1 MFNSLID
8 DFEQIIGFKIDI
20 PKKILSQLE
29 KMTEEINA
37 DSVSFEKRK
46 ENLIKILNEKL
57 ELNKETYKNIIDYLA
72 SQKVYF
78 NYHEKLELESL
89 LNSTNKI
96 DFYKWL
102 KNKKFSDVVKNNIEE
117 MFLSINFETTIDRAR
132 ERIESETVDS
142 KKSSIQLS
150 LFGSYVF
157 HSYPIEVVHQ
167 YFSGDSGSYKAN
179 YYNFLRNVEPEH
191 FPERKSLSYVVIDGS
206 FESNK
211 EYNKYRN
218 SIISTIKHSYSELVN
233 HSFLAIQVKPLKLL
247 NKNMQ
252 WDIFSDVVLFSEKF
266 LEVKLD
272 KSYFKPETIKNVT
285 SSYIEGLD
293 VEKARFDIS
302 NEGFTYIDCFVLTK
316 NNIKETSSG
325 EYDILILLQKN
336 ERDER
341 VVPCPACRT
350 YNVRGNSYPKI
361 NVKSWECQNPFCPD
375 RSLYNRGKRYSFES
389 IIKQEA
395 ILNEK
400 NNISDTH
407 LKKWRFDI
415 SKIEHDDEVLELLV
429 RHYTL
434 EKDIVSIYD
443 SRTEIIDYP
452 KEYLDRT
459 LISKTIFES
468 NEDLIQSFYDSPLF
482 KRFMVKREYESVRK
496 PKNLSD
502 VENVEIYCADSFEA
516 ISSLEENS
524 IDGAVTSPPYYNAK
538 QYAQWENMYNY
549 LYDMYN
555 ITGQV
560 HRVLKPG
567 SVYLFNIFDYF
578 DNEKTLVFSDM
589 GKKRMILGAYI
600 IHLFKS
606 LGFVMNGNII
616 WNKGEIEGKRNFN
629 QGNNSPYYQA
639 PFNSWE
645 HVFIFSKDVSIDTSI
660 FPSIL
665 YASPVKKIFKGKNI
679 LGHDAPFPEEIP
691 ALLVSNLRKGQTVL
705 EPFAGSFTTAVVA
718 KKYGVKSVNIDYKQE
733 YCELG
738 LDRLKKEEVDLFSLQ
753 L

>member
-1 MFNSLID
+1 MFNTLIS
-8 DFEQIIGFKIDI
+8 DFEQVIGFKIDM
-20 PKKILSQLE
+20 PDKILLQLE
-29 KMTEEINA
+29 KMTKEI
-37 DSVSFEKRK
+37 DTDCSSFEERK
-46 ENLIKILNEKL
+46 EKLIKILNEKL
-57 ELNKETYKNIIDYLA
+57 ELNKETYKSIIDYLA

-78 NYHEKLELESL
+78 NYHEKLEIESL
-89 LNSTNKI
+89 VNSTNKV
-96 DFYKWL
+96 DFYKWMED
-102 KNKKFSDVVKNNIEE
+102 KKFSANVKNDLKEI
-117 MFLSINFETTIDRAR
+117 FLHIDFKTTLVRAQ
-132 ERIESETVDS
+132 ERIESE
-142 KKSSIQLS
+142 KEGPKRNSILLS
-150 LFGSYVF
+150 LFGSYIF
-157 HSYPIEVVHQ
+157 YSYPIEVVHQ
-167 YFSGDSGSYKAN
+167 YFSGDSGSYKDN
-179 YYNFLRNVEPEH
+179 YYTFLRSVEPEH
-191 FPERKSLSYVVIDGS
+191 FPERKSLSYLVIDGN
-206 FESNK
+206 FESN
-211 EYNKYRN
+211 EAFNKYRN
-218 SIISTIKHSYSELVN
+218 SIINTIKHSYAELVN
-233 HSFLAIQVKPLKLL
+233 HSFLAIQVKPLKVS

-252 WDIFSDVVLFSEKF
+252 WDIYSDIVLYSEKF

-272 KSYFKPETIKNVT
+272 KSYFKSEMIKKVT

-293 VEKARFDIS
+293 IEKASFDIS
-302 NEGFTYIDCFVLTK
+302 NEGFSYIDCFVLTK

-325 EYDILILLQKN
+325 EYDILILLQKH

-341 VVPCPACRT
+341 KVPCPACRS
-350 YNVRGNSYPKI
+350 YNVRGNSYPKV

-395 ILNEK
+395 ILNGK
-400 NNISDTH
+400 NVISDAH

-415 SKIEHDDEVLELLV
+415 NKIENDMEVLELLV

-434 EKDIVSIYD
+434 EKDIVSIYNSCVD
-443 SRTEIIDYP
+443 IVDYP
-452 KEYLDRT
+452 KEFLDRT
-459 LISKTIFES
+459 LISKTIVES
-468 NEDLIQSFYDSPLF
+468 NEDLLHYFYESPLF
-482 KRFMVKREYESVRK
+482 KRFMVKREYESVET

-502 VENVEIYCADSFEA
+502 VEDVKIYCADSFEA

-538 QYAQWENMYNY
+538 QYAQWENIYNY

-555 ITGQV
+555 IAGQV
-560 HRVLKPG
+560 YRVLKPG

-589 GKKRMILGAYI
+589 GKKRMILGAYV

-606 LGFVMNGNII
+606 LGFIMNGNII

-645 HVFIFSKDVSIDTSI
+645 HVFIFSKDVSVDTNI

-691 ALLVSNLRKGQTVL
+691 ALLVSNLEKGQNIL

-718 KKYGVKSVNIDYKQE
+718 KKYNVKSVNIDYKQE
-733 YCELG
+733 YCEIG
-738 LDRLKKEEVDLFSLQ
+738 LNRIKNTEIDLFSIR
-753 L
+753 